1 MPKLTDRQKK
11 IAYHLLAGLDV
22 AGIEQEL
29 GEPAE
34 NWAGDVPVVLGNW
47 LGAGGEYDIPVA
59 LARLNHALRGIW
71 GKVDSGD
78 IEAVKAMLTI
88 IERQQKLRNE
98 LGEPDPFDAAPNLP
112 GQVESRLAYRQLE
125 SAASWGPWWKDYQQL
140 RSERAEDGKPLW
152 NWREAVYIAWASLP
166 KRLRWPGS
174 QEELAKQVLGLT
186 NDRTIREWRSKR
198 PEIEERVAQLTGE
211 VLMKHRADVLD
222 ALVRVA
228 SEPDSRAYSD
238 RRLFLEMTGDYKT
251 KGVVNFNI
259 DFSQLSDEQLQRIAD
274 GEDPTAVVT
283 ASSGQG

>member
-1 MPKLTDRQKK
+1 MTEPSPTISLRDDAQAILQKARDLIGLPVLQTTTGDGTVVK
-11 IAYHLLAGLDV
+11 PISAAHLAGAANALKV
-22 AGIEQEL
+22 AYELLEQ
-29 GEPAE
+29 GSR
-34 NWAGDVPVVLGNW
+34 
-47 LGAGGEYDIPVA
+47 GAGEQGGEEEGTFSA
-59 LARLNHALRGIW
+59 G
-71 GKVDSGD
+71 
-78 IEAVKAMLTI
+78 LT
-88 IERQQKLRNE
+88 
-98 LGEPDPFDAAPNLP
+98 LP

-125 SAASWGPWWKDYQQL
+125 ASASQGPWWKDYQQL
-140 RSERAEDGKPLW
+140 RSERAEDGKPRW

-211 VLMKHRADVLD
+211 VLMKHRADVFD

-274 GEDPTAVVT
+274 GEDPAAVVT
-283 ASSGQG
+283 ATPGQG